1 MNSTVWGGGN
11 CSGTSTGLIP
21 ITELRGNYQGSAG
34 LLYDGSNQRP
44 AALTAAAPPVE
55 PIDGRI
61 VVAGM
66 GMSNTY
72 QDFSVFQELAA
83 QDDSINPEVQF
94 VNLSAGGCVAR
105 ETADPSNR
113 CWSIFRNQLAGAGL
127 SFDDVQVLWLKTTST
142 TRGTVFPESAQYLL
156 HDLQDTLSVVRQ
168 RMPNVKQVYVSSR
181 VYAGYASV
189 PLNPEPYS
197 YETGFAFKE
206 LVHDQFPGLW
216 ISWGPYLW
224 ADGTNVRSD
233 GLFWVCDDFQNDG
246 THPSRFGSLKVAHAL
261 LDFFRDDAVA
271 RRWFLAGGN
280 PGPGPAP
287 GPEAIS
293 SLVQSLIDD
302 INSQNTTIPD
312 ILSRL
317 EDIRDRLLAEGN

>member
-1 MNSTVWGGGN
+1 M
-11 CSGTSTGLIP
+11 
-21 ITELRGNYQGSAG
+21 
-34 LLYDGSNQRP
+34 
-44 AALTAAAPPVE
+44 
-55 PIDGRI
+55 
-61 VVAGM
+61 
-66 GMSNTY
+66 
-72 QDFSVFQELAA
+72 
-83 QDDSINPEVQF
+83 
-94 VNLSAGGCVAR
+94 
-105 ETADPSNR
+105 
-113 CWSIFRNQLAGAGL
+113 
-127 SFDDVQVLWLKTTST
+127 
-142 TRGTVFPESAQYLL
+142 
-156 HDLQDTLSVVRQ
+156 
-168 RMPNVKQVYVSSR
+168 
-181 VYAGYASV
+181 
-189 PLNPEPYS
+189 
-197 YETGFAFKE
+197 
-206 LVHDQFPGLW
+206 
-216 ISWGPYLW
+216 W

-302 INSQNTTIPD
+302 INNQNTTIPD